1 MGVVSFQLQHRLGR
15 QRVKPQGAPRPKVA
29 ISPAN
34 GVLHRYPQPLGQV
47 LQLLGRDGT
56 VSGKTS
62 SLFSH
67 ISHISHIYSNYI
79 LIIVYL
85 VIVVTRAQIND

>member
-15 QRVKPQGAPRPKVA
+15 QRVKPQGTPRPKVA
-29 ISPAN
+29 VAPAN
-34 GVLHRYPQPLGQV
+34 GVLHRRPQPLGQV

-62 SLFSH
+62 GLF
-67 ISHISHIYSNYI
+67 SHISHIYSNYI